1 MIPQGIPISEGNFR
15 ELTDTE
21 VRRLKYQMGLDTP
34 VVYAVKSAC
43 QTKEL
48 NYFFFL
54 LFKLTC

>member
-1 MIPQGIPISEGNFR
+1 MRPQGIPISEGNFR
-15 ELTDTE
+15 RLTDTE

-48 NYFFFL
+48 NYFFFS
-54 LFKLTC
+54 FV